1 MLRSIRIRAQE
12 NAIYTRNYNRM
23 RFIISPDG
31 MSTDLSQSYLAFKL
45 NVVNGKT
52 NEPYT
57 NDEIKNL
64 VNNKIMF
71 AFADSVGEA
80 YSPACMIKTA
90 RLFYKGQPIEEIQ
103 YSNCLSQTLKQFQ
116 SDFETLASESIMSM
130 NNTGMLLNG
139 SLAASTS
146 SYFGAS
152 QSLSDQAVQVNIPLK
167 DLFGVCRSN
176 NFWIDSEVLIELELE
191 DTKNLI
197 QQSCVADL
205 TSPLPERVDITPP
218 VGPTGGTG
226 ATGTFGT
233 SYNTGYTAGPTGTFV
248 PGFTPTNPT
257 NHLANLCPT
266 QNLFSATSRSMASLY
281 NQNEKK
287 IETPQ
292 CYRFGSEYIGQFFP
306 PSSNTPVATT
316 ALVADTYYRII
327 NLGTLTLA
335 NWNTAGWLN
344 QKVLPVLGDF
354 FKAKAPV
361 ASTDGSCIV
370 VNSKNEVVGTPGSS
384 SNTIILSPKYP
395 WTATN
400 LNELQLKYGSILK
413 FVFKISQSG
422 HVDRLFEFYSEISV
436 ATPFTSG
443 TSPASLQVINLFAYP
458 IFDGELTGA
467 TVSLDSFELIPNSE
481 LTQIDAA
488 QYQGLID
495 TNILTG
501 VPDAYVKNLQQGG
514 VLSGGTLAQVGV
526 TINHLT
532 GANVFFNAALSINS
546 VVTGQFTGQNVV
558 CIYPDLYE
566 SADIPSM
573 RRLYSNQGKKLPTQQ
588 GLLRIVK
595 ATKNATNPTTEWDL
609 HFHTAGLENNN
620 SLQNQTLQCN
630 LNGATILPGFK
641 KVPMYDAYLT
651 VFNAKIQQTGKSA
664 SYMVPG
670 EWYGIASVGSIP
682 SGAPK
687 TIDEYWQA
695 CGNTATPAAVG
706 QSFLCREPMP
716 ESISGATVIWLQANR
731 THADYAAK
739 TWEIPK
745 AEVILVQRE
754 RDPQMPPSPVYS
766 TFRCEAFTIENK
778 LLTDFQRQF
787 IVSERDCFN
796 LLLVTPNYTADSDDK
811 YPETLISK
819 SHNINSYRWSI
830 NNIDDTNRA
839 IVIKNN
845 TSSAPSTLHLDKL
858 MDTMKND
865 AGGLMSL
872 SGINGVWR
880 SVDPPVVF
888 PLKIYTAI
896 DAEMNY
902 LSGLGGYTV
911 QFSAVGDSTHDK
923 YIQPGACFLFK
934 QCFKTLP

>member
-1 MLRSIRIRAQE
+1 
-12 NAIYTRNYNRM
+12 M

-45 NVVNGKT
+45 NVVNGRT
-52 NEPYT
+52 NKPYT

-103 YSNCLSQTLKQFQ
+103 YSNTLSQTLKQFQ
-116 SDFETLASESIMSM
+116 SDWETLASESIMSM
-130 NNTGMLLNG
+130 NNTGMMLNG

-205 TSPLPERVDITPP
+205 TSPLPEKVIAST
-218 VGPTGGTG
+218 T
-226 ATGTFGT
+226 T
-233 SYNTGYTAGPTGTFV
+233 SNVTSNVIVT
-248 PGFTPTNPT
+248 GFTSTNPT

-266 QNLFSATSRSMASLY
+266 QNLFSDTSRSMASKY

-292 CYRFGSEYIGQFFP
+292 CYRFGNEYISQFFQSTIGSVP
-306 PSSNTPVATT
+306 TT
-316 ALVADTYYRII
+316 ALVAGTYYRIT
-327 NLGTLTLA
+327 NLGSMTLA
-335 NWNTAGWLN
+335 NWNTAGW
-344 QKVLPVLGDF
+344 VGSVMPVLGDY

-361 ASTDGSCIV
+361 SGTDGVCSV
-370 VNSKNEVVGTPGSS
+370 VNSKNQIVGTPG
-384 SNTIILSPKYP
+384 
-395 WTATN
+395 TATN
-400 LNELQLKYGSILK
+400 KIFLGNQYQWTANNFTELQLKNGEILK
-413 FVFKISQSG
+413 LVFKISQSG
-422 HVDRLFEFYSEISV
+422 HVDRLFEYYTTISDT
-436 ATPFTSG
+436 TPFTNGS
-443 TSPASLQVINLFAYP
+443 TTAYIELTDYFAYP

-467 TVSLDSFELIPNSE
+467 TVQLDSFELIPNSN
-481 LTQIDAA
+481 
-488 QYQGLID
+488 QYEITKIQYEGLIAN
-495 TNILTG
+495 NILTG
-501 VPDAYVKNLQQGG
+501 VPNSVVINLQQAG
-514 VLSGGTLAQVGV
+514 VLSGGTLDQVGV

-532 GANVFFNAALSINS
+532 GANVFFNAAISPNNGIGGLFGGDNI
-546 VVTGQFTGQNVV
+546 V

-595 ATKNATNPTTEWDL
+595 ATKNTTTATLWDL

-620 SLQNQTLQCN
+620 SLQATTLQVN
-630 LNGATILPGFK
+630 VDSSNNILPGFK
-641 KVPMYDAYLT
+641 KVAMFDAYLT
-651 VFNAKIQQTGKSA
+651 LFNAKIQQTAKSA

-670 EWYGIASVGSIP
+670 EWYGIASVGTVP
-682 SGAPK
+682 SGATK
-687 TIDEYWQA
+687 TIDQYWQE
-695 CGNTATPAAVG
+695 CGNTEATAAID
-706 QSFLCREPMP
+706 QSFLCDKPMP
-716 ESISGATVIWLQANR
+716 ENVSGATVVWLQANR
-731 THADYAAK
+731 THGDYAAK

-778 LLTDFQRQF
+778 LLTDYQRQF
-787 IVSERDCFN
+787 IVSEPNCYN
-796 LLLVTPNYTADSDDK
+796 LLLVTPNYTADSEDR
-811 YPETLISK
+811 YPESLISK
-819 SHNINSYRWSI
+819 SHNINNYRWSV

-839 IVIKNN
+839 IVVKNN
-845 TSSAPSTLHLDKL
+845 TSAAPSTLHLDKL
-858 MDTMKND
+858 MDVMKNNT
-865 AGGLMSL
+865 GGLMSM

-880 SVDPPVVF
+880 SVDPPVFF
-888 PLKIYTAI
+888 PLKIYTSM

-902 LSGLGGYTV
+902 LSGLSGYTA
-911 QFSAVGDSTHDK
+911 QFSAVGDSTHNM

-934 QCFKTLP
+934 ECFKTLP

>member
-1 MLRSIRIRAQE
+1 
-12 NAIYTRNYNRM
+12 
-23 RFIISPDG
+23 
-31 MSTDLSQSYLAFKL
+31 
-45 NVVNGKT
+45 
-52 NEPYT
+52 
-57 NDEIKNL
+57 
-64 VNNKIMF
+64 
-71 AFADSVGEA
+71 
-80 YSPACMIKTA
+80 MIKTA

-152 QSLSDQAVQVNIPLK
+152 ESLTDQAVQVNIPLK

-205 TSPLPERVDITPP
+205 TSPLPEKVIAST
-218 VGPTGGTG
+218 T
-226 ATGTFGT
+226 T
-233 SYNTGYTAGPTGTFV
+233 SNVTSNV
-248 PGFTPTNPT
+248 IVSGFTSTNPT

-266 QNLFSATSRSMASLY
+266 QNLFSNTSRLMASLY

-287 IETPQ
+287 ISTPQ
-292 CYRFGSEYIGQFFP
+292 CYRFGSDYIGSFFP
-306 PSSNTPVATT
+306 STTGTIATT
-316 ALVADTYYRII
+316 ALVAGTYYRITA
-327 NLGTLTLA
+327 LGTLTLA
-335 NWNTAGWLN
+335 NWNTAGWLGSA
-344 QKVLPVLGDF
+344 LPVLGDF

-361 ASTDGSCIV
+361 ASTDGSCVV

-384 SNTIILSPKYP
+384 SNTIILSPKYA

-400 LNELQLKYGSILK
+400 LNQLELKVGSTLK
-413 FVFKISQSG
+413 FVFKISQAG
-422 HVDRLFEFYSEISV
+422 HVDRLFEFYSQISV
-436 ATPFTSG
+436 VTPFASG

-458 IFDGELTGA
+458 IYDGELTGA

-481 LTQIDAA
+481 LTQITAA

-501 VPDAYVKNLQQGG
+501 VPDAYVKYLQQGG
-514 VLSGGTLAQVGV
+514 ALSGGTLAQVGV

-595 ATKNATNPTTEWDL
+595 ATKNVTNPTTQWDL

-670 EWYGIASVGSIP
+670 EWYGIASVGTVP
-682 SGAPK
+682 SGSTK
-687 TIDEYWQA
+687 TIDELWQA

-706 QSFLCREPMP
+706 QSFLCRAPMP
-716 ESISGATVIWLQANR
+716 ENVSGATVVWLQANR

-796 LLLVTPNYTADSDDK
+796 LLLITPNYTADSDDK

-819 SHNINSYRWSI
+819 SHNINNYRWSI

-865 AGGLMSL
+865 AGGLMSM

-911 QFSAVGDSTHDK
+911 QFSAVGDSTHNM